1 MFNRRT
7 LCVAAAVI
15 ALAGCATSSRTVPLA
30 DAIAAQPQLTTFNSL
45 IIKAGLK
52 DTLTRGGPFTVFAP
66 SNEAFTKV
74 PAKTMDALTQDPAM
88 LKALLNYHLIPGKY
102 LVADLKNGN
111 SKTVNGANVALSK
124 AGDFLT
130 VESAIVQTPDIVT
143 SNGVLQIVDS
153 VLIPPASR

>member
-7 LCVAAAVI
+7 LCVVAAVV
-15 ALAGCATSSRTVPLA
+15 ALAGCATPSRTVPLA

-45 IIKAGLK
+45 VAKAGLK
-52 DTLTRGGPFTVFAP
+52 DSLAQGSPLTVFAP

-74 PAKTMDALTQDPAM
+74 PAKTMDALAQDPAK
-88 LKALLNYHLIPGKY
+88 LKALLNYHMIPGKF

-111 SKTVNGANVALSK
+111 IKTVNGANVALSK

-130 VESAIVQTPDIVT
+130 IESAIVQTPDLVS
-143 SNGVLQIVDS
+143 SNGALQIIDS
-153 VLIPPASR
+153 VLMPPASR